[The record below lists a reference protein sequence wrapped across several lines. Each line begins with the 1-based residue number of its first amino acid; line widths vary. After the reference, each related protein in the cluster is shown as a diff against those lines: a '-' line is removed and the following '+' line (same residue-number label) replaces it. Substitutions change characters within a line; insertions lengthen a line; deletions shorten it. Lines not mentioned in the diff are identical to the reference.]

1 MINNN
6 KKQKIMDF
14 CRVFSTICSSVLVI
28 FTLFSIIF
36 YVFFKGSSSLSFDLI
51 SSGYESQL
59 NVVSTSQKTEKFS
72 DPNISDTYFSFS
84 YGISLEDGK
93 SLDGESVVKV
103 VYVASTSPFKNL
115 TTSNTKSYQISVG
128 ETLDVLM
135 GIDQNGNDVFASAK
149 DGAKKFALALDKSKE
164 VTYLQCIKTGGGIR
178 GSLISTL
185 YLIGLTLLFSL
196 PLGIGASIYLVLY
209 AKDGKIKTIIQSL
222 IDATSGVPSI
232 IFGFVGMIVFIPFV
246 SVFTGV
252 NNYSILAGSLT
263 MTIILLP
270 IIVKTTSESLSTVPS
285 NYMNGSLALGASKT
299 QTIFKVIL
307 PNALPGILS
316 STLLSIG
323 RIIGESAALIFVMGT
338 SIEDSI
344 NIFSGATSLS
354 LHIWSITKSENPNYE
369 IASAISIIILLLVFA
384 MSVSVKIVNY
394 RVMKKRGIK

>member
-1 MINNN
+1 MTNNN

-59 NVVSTSQKTEKFS
+59 NVVSTSQKNEKFS

-115 TTSNTKSYQISVG
+115 TTSNTTSYQISV
-128 ETLDVLM
+128 
-135 GIDQNGNDVFASAK
+135 ASAK

-299 QTIFKVIL
+299 QTIFKVII